1 MIKAKKKYSSNK
13 RHFTNL
19 KLSLLSLL
27 FMLLSA
33 PILSQDSIPEK
44 EDLTEAAE
52 LKFQHYFFRALSD
65 KSIGNY
71 QKAIE
76 NLENCNQ
83 LLPNDI
89 AVFFEFSKNYLLLN
103 NTLLAKEYINR
114 ALAKDAQNI
123 WMLKHLVNINQKE
136 KNYKEAIKNQQKI
149 IAINPKE
156 KEDLVRLFLYD
167 RQYEK
172 AFALMNSLEKEN
184 LLSSRLKRIRDS
196 LQKRSV
202 SQKSE
207 EKPTDLI
214 SLIDQFKSD
223 KSYKILAQILNLSID
238 NPTELLKYSEDGI
251 TLFPAQP
258 FVYLMKAKALNHQEK
273 YNKALSTLQNG
284 IDFVIED
291 QMEVDF
297 YKEFVITYKGLGNLE
312 KENKYQQKLNKL
324 KS

>member
-1 MIKAKKKYSSNK
+1 
-13 RHFTNL
+13 
-19 KLSLLSLL
+19 
-27 FMLLSA
+27 MLLSA

>member
-1 MIKAKKKYSSNK
+1 
-13 RHFTNL
+13 
-19 KLSLLSLL
+19 
-27 FMLLSA
+27 
-33 PILSQDSIPEK
+33 
-44 EDLTEAAE
+44 
-52 LKFQHYFFRALSD
+52 
-65 KSIGNY
+65 
-71 QKAIE
+71 
-76 NLENCNQ
+76 
-83 LLPNDI
+83 
-89 AVFFEFSKNYLLLN
+89 
-103 NTLLAKEYINR
+103 
-114 ALAKDAQNI
+114 
-123 WMLKHLVNINQKE
+123 
-136 KNYKEAIKNQQKI
+136 
-149 IAINPKE
+149 
-156 KEDLVRLFLYD
+156 
-167 RQYEK
+167 
-172 AFALMNSLEKEN
+172 MNSLEKEN

>member
-1 MIKAKKKYSSNK
+1 MIKAKKKYGSNK

-71 QKAIE
+71 QKSIE

-83 LLPNDI
+83 LLPNDV

-196 LQKRSV
+196 LQKRSL

-312 KENKYQQKLNKL
+312 KENKYKQKLNKL